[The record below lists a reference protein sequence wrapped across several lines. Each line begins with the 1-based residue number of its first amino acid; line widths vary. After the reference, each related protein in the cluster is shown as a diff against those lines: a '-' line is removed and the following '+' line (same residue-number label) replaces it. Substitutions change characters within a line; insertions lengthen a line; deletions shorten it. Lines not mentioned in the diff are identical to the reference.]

1 MTSQSNEPEKK
12 SSGDGL
18 SGGVD
23 RRRLLKAVAFAA
35 IGVSIFGVSGLVNF
49 ASKRKEV
56 SDPVRI
62 GGSSGS
68 IASSN
73 TKAAIENSTS
83 GTIDTIKVVYFG
95 TATQYTGTKEEYFE
109 IESPVLLQTLLDEIE
124 QRHPVFKPMESMMQI
139 LVNGTPTSDNSPLS
153 NHDEVDFIPV
163 FPGG

>member
-1 MTSQSNEPEKK
+1 MTSQSKEPEKK

-23 RRRLLKAVAFAA
+23 RRLVLKAVAFAA
-35 IGVSIFGVSGLVNF
+35 IGVSIFGVSGLVDI

-56 SDPVRI
+56 SDQVRV
-62 GGSSGS
+62 GGSGGS
-68 IASSN
+68 IASSS
-73 TKAAIENSTS
+73 TETTIENSTS

-95 TATQYTGTKEEYFE
+95 AATQYTGTKEEYFE
-109 IESPVLLQTLLDEIE
+109 IESPVFLQRLLDEIG
-124 QRHPVFKPMESMMQI
+124 QKHPVFKPMESMMQI